1 MKRGSL
7 TLLRALP
14 LSALGLIASISFHV
28 VDANSSTFT
37 EQSVATEQNV
47 IYDKDGNQ
55 VPSYDKNG
63 NQVPLFDTSSQE
75 PVIEDRGLK
84 QPTTGKRVGKGQ
96 ACEVNDFFG
105 SGMRHGR
112 HMGGITG
119 NAKNVSFSEKKG
131 AFTGYITDRPDLS
144 AVAQYF
150 TATSSG
156 GPYHAAFHG
165 LLYFEA
171 DNPVPG
177 PNYFMQVY

>member
-7 TLLRALP
+7 TVLRALS
-14 LSALGLIASISFHV
+14 LSAVGLIASISFHV

-47 IYDKDGNQ
+47 IYDKNDNQ

-63 NQVPLFDTSSQE
+63 NQVPLFDASTQE

-84 QPTTGKRVGKGQ
+84 QPTTVKRLRKGQ
-96 ACEVNDFFG
+96 SCRASKFSG
-105 SGMRHGR
+105 SGMRYGR
-112 HMGGITG
+112 YMGGMTG

-131 AFTGYITDRPDLS
+131 TFTSYITDRPDLS

-150 TATSSG
+150 TATPSG
-156 GPYHAAFHG
+156 GPYHAAFYG

-171 DNPVPG
+171 YNPVPG
-177 PNYFMQVY
+177 PNYFIQAY

>member
-7 TLLRALP
+7 TVLRALS
-14 LSALGLIASISFHV
+14 LSAVGLIVSIFFYV
-28 VDANSSTFT
+28 VNANSSTFT
-37 EQSVATEQNV
+37 EQSVTTEQNV

-55 VPSYDKNG
+55 VP
-63 NQVPLFDTSSQE
+63 LFDASSQE
-75 PVIEDRGLK
+75 PVIEDRGPK
-84 QPTTGKRVGKGQ
+84 QPTAVKRLGKGQ
-96 ACEVNDFFG
+96 SCQVNKFSG
-105 SGMRHGR
+105 SRMRYGR
-112 HMGGITG
+112 YMGGVTG

-144 AVAQYF
+144 TVAQYF
-150 TATSSG
+150 TATPSG

-177 PNYFMQVY
+177 PNYFMQVH

>member
-1 MKRGSL
+1 MKRSIL
-7 TLLRALP
+7 TVLRALP

-47 IYDKDGNQ
+47 IYDKNDNQVPTYDKDGNQ
-55 VPSYDKNG
+55 I
-63 NQVPLFDTSSQE
+63 PLFDASSQE
-75 PVIEDRGLK
+75 PVIEDRGSK
-84 QPTTGKRVGKGQ
+84 QPTTVKRLGKGQ
-96 ACEVNDFFG
+96 SCEINNFSG
-105 SGMRHGR
+105 SGMRYGR
-112 HMGGITG
+112 YMSGITG
-119 NAKNVSFSEKKG
+119 NAKNTRFSEKKG

-144 AVAQYF
+144 AVAEYF
-150 TATSSG
+150 TTTPSG

-177 PNYFMQVY
+177 PNYFIQAY